1 MSVLIFIIIDSVRD
15 LTKINGD
22 DRMTELV
29 ESIKLNGV
37 LSRIGSVELAKY
49 QRSVSYRTA
58 GRSCV

>member
-15 LTKINGD
+15 LTKI
-22 DRMTELV
+22 
-29 ESIKLNGV
+29 NGV